1 MTKEIR
7 MPKVAAH
14 YPRMI
19 ALLLGGLVL
28 SQAVAAE
35 TNVWKFD
42 FGPGKIA
49 SGHVRVPLA
58 AAYSKSLGYGFMGTN
73 ATPPFLFAV
82 DVPEGNYRV
91 TVTLGDATGPTTNT
105 IKAEARRLMVENVE
119 TKKGKFATRTFLV
132 NVRRPGLRS
141 GGRVRL
147 KKDELDGHLDWDD
160 QLTLEFNGARPGV
173 AAVVIE
179 KVDNVP
185 VIYIAGDSTV
195 CDQGKEP
202 WCAWGQMLP
211 RFLDSGIVVA
221 NHAESGE
228 SLKSFSG
235 EKRNEKVFETLK
247 AGDYLFI
254 QFGHNDQKPGGA
266 HADAFT
272 TYEELLKQDIA
283 VARARQA
290 YPVLVTSVNRRTFD
304 ETGRIQNS
312 LGDYPEA
319 VRQVAK
325 EENVPLIDLNAMS
338 KILYDT
344 LGPEESIKLFVHF
357 PANTFPGQEK
367 ELKDDTHFTAY
378 GAYEI
383 ARCVVEGI
391 RTSIPDLK
399 RHLAADVKPFDPA
412 KPDAFG
418 SLVLPRSRLSR
429 LETEPGEASTHP
441 VTTHDDGAA
450 TDVSTKN
457 P

>member
-1 MTKEIR
+1 
-7 MPKVAAH
+7 
-14 YPRMI
+14 
-19 ALLLGGLVL
+19 VL
-28 SQAVAAE
+28 S
-35 TNVWKFD
+35 TTT
-42 FGPGKIA
+42 
-49 SGHVRVPLA
+49 
-58 AAYSKSLGYGFMGTN
+58 YSKSLGYEFVGTN
-73 ATPPFLFAV
+73 VSPPFLFSV

-91 TVTLGDATGPTTNT
+91 TVKLGDAKGTSTNT

-119 TKKGKFATRTFLV
+119 TKKGKFETRTFLV
-132 NVRRPGLRS
+132 NVRRPELKS
-141 GGRVRL
+141 GGRVKL
-147 KKDELDGHLDWDD
+147 KKDEMGHLDWDD
-160 QLTLEFNGARPGV
+160 QLTLEFNGARPRV
-173 AAVVIE
+173 AEVTIE

-211 RFLDSGIVVA
+211 RFFDSDIVVA

-228 SLKSFSG
+228 SLKAFQG
-235 EKRNEKVFETLK
+235 EKRNEKMFDTLK

-272 TYEELLKQDIA
+272 TYKELLKKDIDI
-283 VARARQA
+283 ARARRA
-290 YPVLVTSVNRRTFD
+290 FPVLVTSMNRRTFD
-304 ETGRIQNS
+304 EAGKIKNS

-319 VRQVAK
+319 MRQLAK

-338 KILYDT
+338 KVLYET
-344 LGPEESIKLFVHF
+344 LGPEGTIKAFVHF
-357 PANTFPGQEK
+357 PADTFPGQDK

-391 RTSIPDLK
+391 RTSIPELK
-399 RHLAADVKPFDPA
+399 KYLVADVKPFDPA
-412 KPDAFG
+412 KPDAVE
-418 SLVLPRSRLSR
+418 SLVLPRSRLSK
-429 LETEPGEASTHP
+429 LETEPTEVGVPPAP
-441 VTTHDDGAA
+441 LQGGDGA
-450 TDVSTKN
+450 TNNLPHNN

>member
-1 MTKEIR
+1 MTKRSRFVKNTIL
-7 MPKVAAH
+7 
-14 YPRMI
+14 YPLLI
-19 ALLLGGLVL
+19 ALLLIGSAL
-28 SQAVAAE
+28 SPARATE

-42 FGPGKIA
+42 FGTKA
-49 SGHVRVPLA
+49 RSGYTLVPAA
-58 AAYSKSLGYGFMGTN
+58 AAYSKTSGYGFVGSNM
-73 ATPPFLFAV
+73 APPFLFAV

-91 TVTLGDATGPTTNT
+91 TVKLGDAKSTSTNT

-119 TKKGKFATRTFLV
+119 TKKGKYETRTLLV
-132 NVRRPGLRS
+132 NVRRPELAS
-141 GGRVRL
+141 GGRVKL
-147 KKDELDGHLDWDD
+147 KKDEMGHLDWDD
-160 QLTLEFNGARPGV
+160 QLTLEFNGAQPRV
-173 AAVVIE
+173 AAVTIE

-211 RFLDSGIVVA
+211 RFFDSDIVVA

-228 SLKSFSG
+228 SLKAFQG
-235 EKRNEKVFETLK
+235 EKRNEKMFDTLK

-272 TYEELLKQDIA
+272 TYKELLKKDIDI
-283 VARARQA
+283 ARARQA
-290 YPVLVTSVNRRTFD
+290 FPVLVTSMNRRTFD
-304 ETGRIQNS
+304 DAGKIKNS

-319 VRQVAK
+319 VRQLAK

-338 KILYDT
+338 KVLYET
-344 LGPEESIKLFVHF
+344 LGPEGTIKAFVHF
-357 PANTFPGQEK
+357 PADTFPGQDK

-391 RTSIPDLK
+391 RTSIPELK
-399 RHLAADVKPFDPA
+399 KYLAADVKPFNPA
-412 KPDAFG
+412 KPDAVE
-418 SLVLPRSRLSR
+418 SLVLPRSPLSK
-429 LETEPGEASTHP
+429 LETEPVEVGVHP
-441 VTTHDDGAA
+441 VPLQGGDDTTNS
-450 TDVSTKN
+450 VPSNKL
-457 P
+457 